1 VGDVLGRRRGAGGGG
16 LRRRAPVGGRWGP
29 GYAGGRAA
37 AVCQGGHMT
46 RAQLDKRPGDVAAMF
61 DKVAPRYDLL
71 NDVLSLGQDRWWRK
85 VVAKAV
91 GARPGE
97 RVLDLAAGTGTSSV
111 TFTAEGAA
119 CVACDFSLGMLRA
132 GVERLGAQ
140 DARAHPSG
148 PPAEA
153 RPPSP
158 SGSGAA
164 GPGSSGLGAA
174 GPGPS
179 GLGAA
184 GPGPSGLGPAGPGS
198 SGPGAA
204 GPGPVRFVAGDAL
217 RLPFG
222 DQAFDAVT
230 ISFGLRN
237 VADPDAALA
246 DMFRVTRPGGRLVIC
261 EFGHLPSPRLD
272 AIYGRYLMAAL
283 PAVARRLSP
292 AGDAYEY
299 LAESIRDWPSR
310 EELAQRIGGA
320 GWSAVRWRDL
330 TLGVVT
336 VHTARRRGG

>member
-1 VGDVLGRRRGAGGGG
+1 
-16 LRRRAPVGGRWGP
+16 
-29 GYAGGRAA
+29 
-37 AVCQGGHMT
+37 MT
-46 RAQLDKRPGDVAAMF
+46 RARLDKRPSDVSAMF
-61 DKVAPRYDLL
+61 DRVAPRYDLL

-91 GARPGE
+91 GARGGE
-97 RVLDLAAGTGTSSV
+97 RVLDIAAGTGTSSV
-111 TFTAEGAA
+111 TFTAAGAA

-132 GVERLGAQ
+132 GVERMGAQ
-140 DARAHPSG
+140 EAPARV
-148 PPAEA
+148 
-153 RPPSP
+153 
-158 SGSGAA
+158 GAA
-164 GPGSSGLGAA
+164 Q
-174 GPGPS
+174 
-179 GLGAA
+179 
-184 GPGPSGLGPAGPGS
+184 
-198 SGPGAA
+198 
-204 GPGPVRFVAGDAL
+204 PGPVRFVAGDAL
-217 RLPFG
+217 RLPFA

-246 DMFRVTRPGGRLVIC
+246 EMFRVTRPGGRLVIC

-336 VHTARRRGG
+336 VHTARRRAG